1 MKKKPIKSVTI
12 FCSSSNLVDKKYKK
26 LAFNLGKYLASNS
39 INLVYGGGSNGLM
52 GEIARSTKLYGGYV
66 IGVIPKFLSTK
77 ENINKKIDQSIIVE
91 NMTERKD
98 ILYKKGQAFI
108 ILPGGPGTLE
118 EMCEIISWYN
128 LGLHLKPIIIL
139 NYNNFW
145 NPIIKMYNRFYMEKF
160 TNEKKEQNFIEIKK
174 IQELDKILLK

>member
-66 IGVIPKFLSTK
+66 VGVIPKFLSTK
-77 ENINKKIDQSIIVE
+77 ENIKKRYLIQKRS
-91 NMTERKD
+91 
-98 ILYKKGQAFI
+98 
-108 ILPGGPGTLE
+108 
-118 EMCEIISWYN
+118 S
-128 LGLHLKPIIIL
+128 
-139 NYNNFW
+139 
-145 NPIIKMYNRFYMEKF
+145 FYYF
-160 TNEKKEQNFIEIKK
+160 TWRARNIRRNV
-174 IQELDKILLK
+174 